1 MPYQLLPRRAGA
13 AATRTVATPVIVA
26 MLMLA
31 AVIVTLYAITRPS
44 ASRESPAPAMA
55 VATPT
60 AIPAAVSATPD
71 LSFHV
76 ARMTTELATAA
87 EQLARAQRL
96 VGGLVPDLTR
106 DGLWMERRR
115 AEIAV
120 ASCETAKQAVE
131 RALAELHVAVPEK
144 E

>member
-1 MPYQLLPRRAGA
+1 MPYQLLAGRAGA
-13 AATRTVATPVIVA
+13 GATRSLGTPVIVA
-26 MLMLA
+26 MLALA
-31 AVIVTLYAITRPS
+31 GVIAALYATTRPS
-44 ASRESPAPAMA
+44 ASREVPAPVVS

-60 AIPAAVSATPD
+60 AIPAPVSATPD

-76 ARMTTELATAA
+76 ARMTTELATAT
-87 EQLARAQRL
+87 EQLAHAQRL

-115 AEIAV
+115 AEAAV